1 MAAAETVKSHFQQIL
16 HPTIPDVCAEESQTL
31 FQAFLQ
37 PAETESV
44 TPFTWE
50 EVSKAVDHLKN
61 NKTTG
66 RSGIPGELFKAMW
79 QEPSGQQLVLAF
91 CNRMLLEPKHPEDLH
106 SAFVTLLPKVQHV
119 GEPRQIRPINLVEQ
133 CHKMFSY
140 LLVQRLQTR
149 WTVPTTQHGA
159 VKGGQTLDALASAH
173 WNIAA
178 DSIKE
183 KTGRIWLNTD
193 IEAAFDSLQHQ
204 FLIQFLDKH
213 TPKGCRREASMLLFL
228 VFGPVL
234 HFTFQGL
241 SWSFDQTC
249 GVQQGH
255 CHSATLFSF
264 VVGHLLQE
272 VFQTWSSQGET
283 SDIGSW
289 GWLLSTI
296 LFSSFIRGVKLD
308 VWCLFSSNSS

>member
-1 MAAAETVKSHFQQIL
+1 
-16 HPTIPDVCAEESQTL
+16 
-31 FQAFLQ
+31 
-37 PAETESV
+37 
-44 TPFTWE
+44 
-50 EVSKAVDHLKN
+50 
-61 NKTTG
+61 
-66 RSGIPGELFKAMW
+66 
-79 QEPSGQQLVLAF
+79 
-91 CNRMLLEPKHPEDLH
+91 MLLEPKHPERF
-106 SAFVTLLPKVQHV
+106 A
-119 GEPRQIRPINLVEQ
+119 
-133 CHKMFSY
+133 
-140 LLVQRLQTR
+140 QRLCDTSAQSATCRRAAPDFAPLTLWNNVTRCFLTCWYKRLQAR

-183 KTGRIWLNTD
+183 KTGRIRINTD
-193 IEAAFDSLQHQ
+193 IEAAFGSLQHQ

-255 CHSATLFSF
+255 CHSPTLFSF

-283 SDIGSW
+283 
-289 GWLLSTI
+289 
-296 LFSSFIRGVKLD
+296 K
-308 VWCLFSSNSS
+308 